1 MITNRT
7 KMSPNSNLSLNK
19 ASRSSIKLCVLL
31 LSCVREV
38 YHMGVF
44 SSIIMGSNKDG
55 R

>member
-1 MITNRT
+1 MVTNHT

-19 ASRSSIKLCVLL
+19 ASRSSIKPCVFL

-44 SSIIMGSNKDG
+44 SSIIMESSKDG